1 MNTVGPMQ
9 TNAEPAGR
17 TPGSDDPA
25 GRPGGEPGTSGGE
38 PAGGGAVR
46 RGFGVLMLVEA
57 GTLAIAA
64 ILHLGVHIP
73 LGFLTVRGTHQSNA
87 ALPELI
93 IAAVLALG
101 SAAVFRFPGQARRT
115 ALAAT
120 CFAVAGVILGLSI
133 TASGDGPAKVANVTY
148 HACLL
153 AVLVTGL
160 VALLRETPAG
170 AR

>member
-1 MNTVGPMQ
+1 MQ
-9 TNAEPAGR
+9 TNEGPAGR
-17 TPGSDDPA
+17 TATSGEAA
-25 GRPGGEPGTSGGE
+25 GRAGIGGE

-57 GTLAIAA
+57 GTLAVAA
-64 ILHLGVHIP
+64 ILHLGAQIP
-73 LGFLTVRGTHQSNA
+73 LGFLTVRGTHQPDA
-87 ALPELI
+87 AFPELI
-93 IAAVLALG
+93 IAAALVAG
-101 SAAVFRFPGQARRT
+101 SWAVFRFPDRARRA
-115 ALAAT
+115 ALAVN

-133 TASGDGPAKVANVTY
+133 TASGDGPAKAPNVAY

-160 VALLRETPAG
+160 IALLRDAPPH